1 MENQVREHCF
11 ASEAKDEEVV
21 TAKKL
26 HDMII
31 RQRHQ
36 CNLSGLPLTVDH
48 AALDHITPISEGGAH
63 KMSNLQWLDP
73 RINSMKGTM
82 NQTEFMILCEAITQ
96 KT

>member
-1 MENQVREHCF
+1 MQLF
-11 ASEAKDEEVV
+11 AELQGKPV
-21 TAKKL
+21 
-26 HDMII
+26 MIAFQYKH
-31 RQRHQ
+31 R